1 MAKFFVGV
9 DIGGMSIKVGV
20 VDESG
25 RIIAK
30 DSCETRPERHYSE
43 VILDMSQLIR
53 KVVCDSGVDFDS
65 VAGVGIGIP
74 GTVNSK
80 TGTVS
85 YSGNLNFKN
94 VNVLKEL
101 KKTCSLPSFIGN
113 DANCAALGEAKYGS
127 GGGKDNAILVTLG
140 TGVGTG
146 FIVDGKILEGNKGE
160 GAEGGHICI
169 KIGGEKCTCGERGC
183 WEAYASASALI
194 RQTTKAIEKNP
205 DSLMNEIVKD
215 MGKVSGRT
223 AFLAM
228 NAGDK
233 TGTRVVKSYVKYVA
247 QGIINLVNIFRP
259 DVIMVG
265 GGVSHEGDYFIKMI
279 ERVVRRHSFGGKNN
293 TVPPVVRASL
303 GNDAGIIG
311 AAALAMK

>member
-1 MAKFFVGV
+1 MADYFVGV
-9 DIGGMSIKVGV
+9 DIGGMSIKAGV
-20 VDESG
+20 VDKSG
-25 RIIAK
+25 HIISK

-43 VILDMSQLIR
+43 VIADMGKLID
-53 KVVCDSGVDFDS
+53 KVIADSGVPYAS
-65 VAGVGIGIP
+65 VGGVGIGIP
-74 GTVNSK
+74 GTVNSL
-80 TGTVS
+80 TGIVS
-85 YSGNLNFKN
+85 YSGNLNFKK

-127 GGGKDNAILVTLG
+127 GGGKKNAILVTLG

-146 FIVDGKILEGNKGE
+146 FVIDGKILEGNKGE

-169 KIGGEKCTCGERGC
+169 RMGGEKCTCGERGC

-194 RQTTKAIEKNP
+194 RQTKKAMEKNP
-205 DSLMNEIVKD
+205 DSAMNDIVKD

-228 NAGDK
+228 NQGDK
-233 TGTRVVKSYVKYVA
+233 AGTRVVKSYVKYIA

-279 ERVVRRHSFGGKNN
+279 ERVVRRHSFGGTNN
-293 TVPPVVRASL
+293 TVPPVVKASL

-311 AAALAMK
+311 AAALAM